1 MNNMKYA
8 QNYEFP
14 GPRKKIFLGAQD
26 PGPRII
32 FFLGTNIWKNF
43 QEINF
48 DWEKYPGNK
57 FQLGKSIQEIIF
69 DWEKYPGKNFQLGKT
84 SQNPGVQK
92 PRILGSFFWGMS
104 PVFPGLPSPPE
115 R

>member
-1 MNNMKYA
+1 MYFLGPGKKYFWGPGSWA
-8 QNYEFP
+8 QNY
-14 GPRKKIFLGAQD
+14 
-26 PGPRII
+26 
-32 FFLGTNIWKNF
+32 FFSGHQYLAKSSRNY
-43 QEINF
+43 F

-57 FQLGKSIQEIIF
+57 FQLGQSIQEINF

-104 PVFPGLPSPPE
+104 PVFPGLPSQAW
-115 R
+115 